1 MKGAV
6 KVSWEILLAIVIV
19 ALMFL
24 VIYLIVWGDLE
35 SKVVGRTF
43 NIRDLVNLIFKL
55 NATEWVE

>member
-1 MKGAV
+1 MRGAV
-6 KVSWEILLAIVIV
+6 KLSWEVLLAIVIV

-24 VIYLIVWGDLE
+24 VIYLIVWGDLG

-55 NATEWVE
+55 NATEWAE